1 MNNFSISDLKI
12 ALTQLNISSENK
24 HGKNYLNKV
33 KKKNII
39 TWSIELSPEF
49 LD

>member
-1 MNNFSISDLKI
+1 MNNFSISDLKL
-12 ALTQLNISSENK
+12 ALNELNIISEK
-24 HGKNYLNKV
+24 KYGKNYLSNP
-33 KKKNII
+33 KKKNIL